1 MTTQDIEITLPEDSI
16 FKQLFSTHP
25 ETESNTVETG
35 FSDEEYNKMMNNFLT
50 KARISALPQT
60 KIQEVIQKKADLR
73 KPLRFRKGFLNTKV
87 SPRTNSSAV
96 PKTSIG

>member
-25 ETESNTVETG
+25 ETESKTVETG
-35 FSDEEYNKMMNNFLT
+35 FTDEEYNKMMHEFLT

-60 KIQEVIQKKADLR
+60 KIKEVIQKKADLR
-73 KPLRFRKGFLNTKV
+73 KPLKFRKGFLNTKAAEAH
-87 SPRTNSSAV
+87 PRTS
-96 PKTSIG
+96 PKTSVG